1 MLNNL
6 GLSFTTRVE
15 RLGELSD
22 LEDAIST
29 HRDAVHLTPDGH
41 PDKPSHLNNLG
52 LSFRARFERLGEPS
66 DLEDAISLYSHSA
79 SVPIG
84 PISCITQ
91 LDIMCS
97 N

>member
-15 RLGELSD
+15 RLGELRD